1 MVATTKVQH
10 LFRKTYPRGLVLFF
24 YGLLWLVATLAAFIE
39 LDPLL
44 SAGSSLIVAT
54 WAAALAGGLGGATGM
69 LSRLSRHVSTEQD
82 IHKQSVL
89 SYLIQPFIGLVA
101 GILVLYL
108 VSIPIGLAINFVI
121 SRELLFTEILASS
134 SFTAI
139 QMVLAWLAGFYQRR
153 GLDKIRSFTRQS
165 SPTPV
170 AAEPSAVGGLDEDDP
185 LFFKAWSRHQKQMIR
200 WSYSWGVFLFIYAI
214 AWMIGFLALF
224 LATEGTVASME
235 NRGYTAVT
243 SLILAAWPAAAAAG
257 LGGACSLLYDLYRH
271 VSLEQDFHRQYLM
284 SYLVQPIV
292 GFVFGLVVYLLL
304 ASGYLVITTERGST
318 GVVDSSA
325 VIMLQL
331 LLGWIAGF
339 RQQYVTDWTQQLIQH
354 LVSVIKSIL
363 AALHPRNWFNKA
375 NRDEAL
381 SQLGQ
386 EGDLFRLPQPEEAT
400 ASDRKWW
407 QFD

>member
-39 LDPLL
+39 LDPLF

-108 VSIPIGLAINFVI
+108 VSIPIGLAINFAI

-165 SPTPV
+165 SPKPA
-170 AAEPSAVGGLDEDDP
+170 AAEPSAAGGLDEDDP
-185 LFFKAWSRHQKQMIR
+185 LFFKAWAHHQKQMIR
-200 WSYSWGVFLFIYAI
+200 WSYSWGVFLFIYAL
-214 AWMIGFLALF
+214 AWMIGFLTLF

-271 VSLEQDFHRQYLM
+271 VSIEQDFHRQYLM
-284 SYLVQPIV
+284 SYLVQPII

-304 ASGYLVITTERGST
+304 ASGYLVITTERGNT

-375 NRDEAL
+375 SRDEAL

-386 EGDLFRLPQPEEAT
+386 EGDLFRLHQPEEAT
-400 ASDRKWW
+400 VSDRKWW

>member
-235 NRGYTAVT
+235 NRAYTAVT